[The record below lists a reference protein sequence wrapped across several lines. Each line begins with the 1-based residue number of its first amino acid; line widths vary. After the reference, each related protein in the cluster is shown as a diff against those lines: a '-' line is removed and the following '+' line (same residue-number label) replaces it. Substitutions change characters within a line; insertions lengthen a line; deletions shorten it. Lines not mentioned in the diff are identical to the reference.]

1 MSDTNDQYDLRSF
14 ANEQGDVRSVANKQP
29 GQSNANEQ
37 SDQPAVVS
45 AQHGRNDQSGRTY
58 LKLVHSRSGHKT
70 CITKHRDR
78 INSIRSSY
86 PVTDLAG
93 LRISLAV
100 IRETLT
106 SISEKDRLIEDVV
119 PDERLQA
126 ELETACEFRAEIREF
141 IQQTN
146 DFLEDQ
152 QAPSRGSTGE
162 ANGLHTMFSPRS
174 SQIKLPKIDLPSF
187 SGKYTEWTSFID
199 QFDSAVHGN
208 PNLQNAETLNYLKSS
223 LRGEAHDLIKNV
235 AVTDVNYEL
244 ARRTLMDRFDNKRF
258 IVSMHLSAVL
268 HYPTLK
274 TEDGTSL
281 RKLLECLRENVVALE
296 VQGCN
301 TQDWDPI
308 LVHVIEQKLDPESQ
322 KQWQL
327 HNPGREHQKLHELD
341 NFISARARALEA
353 VKSSITLQKPTTR
366 IEAHAY
372 VQSKI
377 DRRQSYRATTVDEQ
391 CVFCGAL
398 HTVTACNEFKKLKV
412 HTRKDEV
419 TSKRLCFN
427 CLRPGHLVTKCPST
441 HNCKQCGKRHHSLLH
456 VDNQHREQNTPERN
470 TINDCHT
477 SGNNLCT
484 AISATEPDRTALLG
498 TCRIPLFNHHRQE
511 IICRAL
517 IDNGSQLKFVSDS
530 FVRRHGLPRKSV
542 KQTVK
547 PVGTAPPLETR
558 GLAPIKL
565 SLPGEDTLRADFFIM
580 PQVTSDL
587 PADDVDVREHNLPSR
602 YALADPNFDKR
613 GRIDLLCGVELANEL
628 TTGKRIREG
637 SLSLDESIFGWIV
650 SGSVQF
656 LSRRNDDRIL
666 QANFVSQVSDLD
678 INRLW
683 TVDDLPSNR
692 SPRSNEEDFV
702 EDHYDKTTVT
712 ESDGCFCVILPFETN
727 VGTFDECRANAP
739 KPFFSLER
747 KLKQDVVL
755 YTQYQDFIKEFR
767 DMGHLEELIE
777 VFWKRWSKEYL
788 SSLEPRKEW
797 NSKQRLQYRKGSL
810 RPALHKTK
818 QIHSQC

>member
-1 MSDTNDQYDLRSF
+1 M
-14 ANEQGDVRSVANKQP
+14 A
-29 GQSNANEQ
+29 
-37 SDQPAVVS
+37 
-45 AQHGRNDQSGRTY
+45 
-58 LKLVHSRSGHKT
+58 
-70 CITKHRDR
+70 
-78 INSIRSSY
+78 
-86 PVTDLAG
+86 
-93 LRISLAV
+93 
-100 IRETLT
+100 
-106 SISEKDRLIEDVV
+106 
-119 PDERLQA
+119 
-126 ELETACEFRAEIREF
+126 
-141 IQQTN
+141 
-146 DFLEDQ
+146 
-152 QAPSRGSTGE
+152 
-162 ANGLHTMFSPRS
+162 
-174 SQIKLPKIDLPSF
+174 
-187 SGKYTEWTSFID
+187 
-199 QFDSAVHGN
+199 
-208 PNLQNAETLNYLKSS
+208 
-223 LRGEAHDLIKNV
+223 
-235 AVTDVNYEL
+235 
-244 ARRTLMDRFDNKRF
+244 
-258 IVSMHLSAVL
+258 
-268 HYPTLK
+268 
-274 TEDGTSL
+274 
-281 RKLLECLRENVVALE
+281 ALE

-327 HNPGREHQKLHELD
+327 HNPGRELQKLHELD
-341 NFISARARALEA
+341 DFISARARALEA

-366 IEAHAY
+366 IEAHAD

-377 DRRQSYRATTVDEQ
+377 DRRQSYGATTVDEQ

-441 HNCKQCGKRHHSLLH
+441 HNCKLCGKRHHSLLH
-456 VDNQHREQNTPERN
+456 VDNQHREQQNTTERN
-470 TINDCHT
+470 TVNDCHT

-517 IDNGSQLKFVSDS
+517 IDNGSQLNFVSDS

-542 KQTVK
+542 NQTVK

-558 GLAPIKL
+558 GLAPINL
-565 SLPGEDTLRADFFIM
+565 SLPGEDLLRADFFV

-602 YALADPNFDKR
+602 YALADPDFDKR

-656 LSRRNDDRIL
+656 LSRRNDDRVL

-712 ESDGCFCVILPFETN
+712 EPDGCYCVILPFETN

-755 YTQYQDFIKEFR
+755 YTQYRDFIKEFR

-788 SSLEPRKEW
+788 SSLQPRKEW
-797 NSKQRLQYRKGSL
+797 NSK
-810 RPALHKTK
+810 
-818 QIHSQC
+818 

>member
-14 ANEQGDVRSVANKQP
+14 ANEQGDVRSVANEQP

-45 AQHGRNDQSGRTY
+45 AQHGQNDQSGRTY

-70 CITKHRDR
+70 CISKHRHR
-78 INSIRSSY
+78 INSIRSSN

-126 ELETACEFRAEIREF
+126 ELETACEFRAEVREF

-152 QAPSRGSTGE
+152 QASSRGLTGE
-162 ANGLHTMFSPRS
+162 ASGLHTMFSPRS

-208 PNLQNAETLNYLKSS
+208 PNLQNAEKLNYLKSS

-268 HYPTLK
+268 NYPTLK

-281 RKLLECLRENVVALE
+281 RKLLECLRENVAALE

-327 HNPGREHQKLHELD
+327 HNPGRELQKLHELD
-341 NFISARARALEA
+341 DFISARARALEA

-366 IEAHAY
+366 IEAHAD

-377 DRRQSYRATTVDEQ
+377 DRRQSYGATTVDEQ

-427 CLRPGHLVTKCPST
+427 CLRPGHMVTKCPST
-441 HNCKQCGKRHHSLLH
+441 HNCKQCGRRHHSLLH
-456 VDNQHREQNTPERN
+456 ADNQRREQPITTERK
-470 TINDCHT
+470 TVNDCHT
-477 SGNNLCT
+477 SGNNLYT
-484 AISATEPDRTALLG
+484 VISATEPDKTALLG

-517 IDNGSQLKFVSDS
+517 IDNGSQLNFVSES
-530 FVRRHGLPRKSV
+530 FVRRNGLPRKSV
-542 KQTVK
+542 NQTVK
-547 PVGTAPPLETR
+547 PVGTGPPLETR
-558 GLAPIKL
+558 GLAPINL

-602 YALADPNFDKR
+602 YALADPDFDKR

-656 LSRRNDDRIL
+656 LSRRNDDRVL
-666 QANFVSQVSDLD
+666 QANFVSQVSDVD
-678 INRLW
+678 INRFW
-683 TVDDLPSNR
+683 TVDDLPSNQ
-692 SPRSNEEDFV
+692 SPRSNEEEFV
-702 EDHYDKTTVT
+702 EDHYDKTSVT
-712 ESDGCFCVILPFETN
+712 ESDGCYCVFLPFETN
-727 VGTFDECRANAP
+727 VGTFECRANAP

-747 KLKQDVVL
+747 KPKQDVVL
-755 YTQYQDFIKEFR
+755 YTQYPDFIKEFR

-788 SSLEPRKEW
+788 SSLQPRKEW

-818 QIHSQC
+818 QNHSQC

>member
-1 MSDTNDQYDLRSF
+1 MSDNNDQYDLRSF
-14 ANEQGDVRSVANKQP
+14 ANEQGDVRSVANEQP

-45 AQHGRNDQSGRTY
+45 AQHGQNDQSGRTY

-70 CITKHRDR
+70 CISKHRHR
-78 INSIRSSY
+78 INSIRSSN

-100 IRETLT
+100 IKETLT

-126 ELETACEFRAEIREF
+126 ELETACEFRAEVREF

-146 DFLEDQ
+146 EFLEDQ
-152 QAPSRGSTGE
+152 QASSRGSTGE
-162 ANGLHTMFSPRS
+162 ASGLHTMFSPRS
-174 SQIKLPKIDLPSF
+174 NQIKLPKIDLPSF

-199 QFDSAVHGN
+199 LFDSAVHGN
-208 PNLQNAETLNYLKSS
+208 PNLQNAEKLNYLKSS
-223 LRGEAHDLIKNV
+223 LRGETNDLIKNV

-268 HYPTLK
+268 NYPTLK

-281 RKLLECLRENVVALE
+281 RKLLECLRENVAALE

-327 HNPGREHQKLHELD
+327 HNPGRELQKLHELD
-341 NFISARARALEA
+341 DFISARARALEA

-366 IEAHAY
+366 IKAHAD

-377 DRRQSYRATTVDEQ
+377 DRRQSYGATTVDEQ

-427 CLRPGHLVTKCPST
+427 C
-441 HNCKQCGKRHHSLLH
+441 KQCGKRHHSLLH
-456 VDNQHREQNTPERN
+456 VDNQHREQNTSERN
-470 TINDCHT
+470 TVSDCHT

-517 IDNGSQLKFVSDS
+517 IDNGSQLNFVSES
-530 FVRRHGLPRKSV
+530 FVRRNGLPRKSV
-542 KQTVK
+542 YQTVK
-547 PVGTAPPLETR
+547 PVGTAPPPHWR
-558 GLAPIKL
+558 R
-565 SLPGEDTLRADFFIM
+565 EDWLR
-580 PQVTSDL
+580 
-587 PADDVDVREHNLPSR
+587 
-602 YALADPNFDKR
+602 
-613 GRIDLLCGVELANEL
+613 
-628 TTGKRIREG
+628 
-637 SLSLDESIFGWIV
+637 
-650 SGSVQF
+650 
-656 LSRRNDDRIL
+656 
-666 QANFVSQVSDLD
+666 
-678 INRLW
+678 
-683 TVDDLPSNR
+683 
-692 SPRSNEEDFV
+692 
-702 EDHYDKTTVT
+702 
-712 ESDGCFCVILPFETN
+712 
-727 VGTFDECRANAP
+727 
-739 KPFFSLER
+739 
-747 KLKQDVVL
+747 
-755 YTQYQDFIKEFR
+755 
-767 DMGHLEELIE
+767 
-777 VFWKRWSKEYL
+777 
-788 SSLEPRKEW
+788 
-797 NSKQRLQYRKGSL
+797 
-810 RPALHKTK
+810 
-818 QIHSQC
+818 